1 MAFNFGNWLE
11 EAWAN
16 VNPFD
21 NGATAKTVVA
31 ARKRKAAPAVT
42 PAQTS
47 SPTRIGGSNQLASP
61 KAVQLTM
68 PKTPTIS
75 TTKLMNKDEI
85 RKKNLA
91 EIDAI
96 QKKAQADIWNPAK
109 IAGDIGNSIGQV
121 AGGAAKGVVDAGTGM
136 INDYGKRVA
145 DTGEAA
151 ATVIRQLNGENQAFD
166 KHMQDLATNANQT
179 DINVLKRLQTESDP
193 MKRKQLQKVLSLDA
207 RGTAINS
214 MQNAQQQQLQATDP
228 RKTLV
233 NAGNTA
239 LDVLTLGKGKAILD
253 GVRATQKVTVPVLG
267 QLAKNTALSGA
278 QGAGIGAAYG
288 GVNTAIDPN
297 ASPLDYARN
306 MGQGAA
312 MGAAVGIGAQVVFPV
327 AGVAAKQAAKGTES
341 AIVRSANYGLKPPT
355 NLSKDELYIASKVRQ
370 AREGYISPQ
379 DITVQEAAI
388 YQNVQR
394 KLGAKPGTP
403 DGEMAVVHALG
414 AHRNFDTQRTLR
426 KDATLNALEKS
437 SDFTR
442 QHLVPGGTLMGVKA
456 TGFKDAKAKG
466 LVFDGVDGKP
476 RFEVDDSGAKI
487 KNPNGKTL
495 GELIDHPELFK
506 QYNDLRN
513 LKVGKGVEGIE
524 EAHYNPVDD
533 TINIGTNKVK
543 LGDLLHETQHAIQ
556 EREGFA
562 TGGNLSTGVSKKHD
576 ALIQRVE
583 NLDNELLDMMKKG
596 VDQNSPAFT
605 QKKALLDKLFKQE
618 REMAGGRTPYEQ
630 YHQQAGEAEARAV
643 QARMNMPM
651 SERYVKG
658 KQYYHGSP
666 DADKIRKEGFKIGE
680 RTADKRAP
688 VFGDGVYMTTIKDAA
703 EPYAKR
709 GAFKSATG
717 EVLEVNIP
725 ENLKLAD
732 VSVDD
737 AFKPKVIERLKK
749 QGYDGVRN
757 DDIVNIFDP
766 KKVNLGKATP
776 RSTFYDSLDV
786 PKKDLI
792 IRKGDGTAMSIS
804 KRISESKAKAQSAPV
819 KTTDPLQ
826 ALKQEALKYKSAEE
840 FVEAKKFEKGSTV
853 PIGDQVSFEK
863 TLSPQDLAI
872 HQRLKDIQ
880 HKMAALDPKNGYKPY
895 KISQEDKAFYS
906 KYGPEAGKKY
916 QAYFAKADKAHQ
928 QLTDLYNQA
937 HAQSA
942 PVKTTDAVEKKTST
956 PPKSAQ
962 ESTARSV
969 DTPNTVSQPE
979 KIQSL
984 SSPSADNY
992 TTKDPLAQVDELFAK
1007 DTPAPKQR
1015 LTKAER
1021 EEVDAIIYE
1030 QDPNLL
1036 YRTSN
1041 FDKQKL
1047 TESSDNKLPRIH
1059 VNDLK
1064 RYFGNT
1070 ENIPAKYK
1078 RTTGR
1083 EDLDLLAQRAGYD
1096 DVDKFMQDFEG
1107 ELDSRAQL
1115 RADTEL
1121 LKEFRND
1128 PETIKLAR
1136 ERIAARKAA
1145 EPKQIKVKGSQPTKN
1160 VPVTQVQR
1168 TGDVVTTSNV
1178 NPNLKS
1184 LSEKRY
1190 SVADDGELMPDKK
1203 GATSVFTDKDGRV
1216 KNIRIGDKVYGKED
1230 FGDLSDVNGY
1240 GSTLA
1245 TMRRNVERGFGKETG
1260 DKLSRF
1266 LVDHQQDQ
1274 ATKMVERK
1282 LIENQG
1288 MKQLAQDLGINFKTG
1303 SKNAKKVSAAIQDF
1317 GEGVR
1322 DKASLVDEFGQEQAN
1337 KIVAAD
1343 KWFRKQY
1350 DTLLNEANKTLTQ
1363 YGYDPIPKRKNYYT
1377 HFQDESVWKKFG
1389 LRMDDVRRTLG
1400 DPTLQDAMPD
1410 APRGKIDNKL
1420 AGQSEFTQPGKRFN
1434 RFALQRKGNQHTADA
1449 FQAFE
1454 RYLEPTLNNIYMT
1467 PSISRA
1473 RVISRAVA
1481 QDANVMGKDANGL
1494 LIQMKEW
1501 ANDLAGKSNRFD
1513 RPLVDS
1519 NWGSKAIKTSQW
1531 LQKKAGQNT
1540 IVGNLSTAV
1549 MQPIVL
1555 AQTAGKFGYKNTA
1568 LGLMRAAGKDSVEMT
1583 QSKFLKRRYSNLR
1596 SVTETKMDSARHA
1609 ANVPLEVIEETATKA
1624 TWESALLDA
1633 KGKGLKGKEAIRYA
1647 DVETEKTVAGRSIG
1661 EKPEIFR
1668 SKAAGFMTQYQLEV
1682 SNYWQQLGKEMSK
1695 KQALKVFVAAYGINS
1710 LLQATTGRRVGFD
1723 PISAAIDMYGEIGK
1737 DEKSPEEKL
1746 KTAGQR
1752 ALGEVADNVPFV
1764 GMGLST
1770 VIGQDNY
1777 QKLLGPDSQG
1787 GRFGVSSPISTVVNN
1802 PAYLVA
1808 PFGGAQVKKT
1818 TQGAQVLLNGKMTNK
1833 DGETVVDVPQ
1843 TPANIAR
1850 GLLYGPSAIPE
1861 VNQYYNNLSKKKVD
1875 QKPVDNQIGSI
1886 AGTQSLKGF
1895 TLTQQKDLQSISGP
1909 ARDTVAAKFLAEN
1922 KARRAEDAKKKTMTP
1937 EQKKSYSSDK
1947 RIDGYIADNV
1957 SKDTTSTLTKYYTMK
1972 PKDREAWF
1980 AKESDAEYKYYKAKY
1995 ENDKANG
2002 EISKIEDIRRQKML
2016 KKDEVG
2022 AKYTKDTRDLYSL
2035 SKAEVGDYLSSAKN
2049 GNQLAKELIAYDEA
2063 LYNAGLVKYKKFRY
2077 GFASTSGGGKSRG
2090 GRKSSRNGA
2099 KKFSYSLSEFA
2110 PKKGTSKN
2118 KQLYDLLKEARKKYA

>member
-136 INDYGKRVA
+136 INDYGKRPTQIRIEQPKPQVIA
-145 DTGEAA
+145 SFRNEQPESIASFEKDQTQGLQFDTKDNNSLKLQNA
-151 ATVIRQLNGENQAFD
+151 LNGGNLQVKQPEVNTQRLTVASAPASVPKISLPPKQPSAPKNTYTDYTMEKTGNKKLFGVDVGQYMGDYGDENKMTVGKKTQLTEQDLLKGFDNIGRESAKYNTGKQTRDMYVNKLRELAQSGDENAKFTLDTLQRNGKLKGSITDVVDSANNEFLGGINRSAARAIEWLPGGALSASRSVSSEQGTGKWADNQEKIWAGSSDMDKIGKTVGQVERVGLDVGLILTPAGWVDKTVKGTRFVQGATNLNKGLGFVARTLPGSATATGMDMFSQASQGNEQDLAKSAALGTGVDLALPVVGKVVSKIPGVSNLVDNAGSAITKLFSNSQSTKAAKDPRVVGYGADLQKLQQAFD
-166 KHMQDLATNANQT
+166 TT
-179 DINVLKRLQTESDP
+179 PDP
-193 MKRKQLQKVLSLDA
+193 VA
-207 RGTAINS
+207 RRQIGEAI
-214 MQNAQQQQLQATDP
+214 
-228 RKTLV
+228 V
-233 NAGNTA
+233 NARSQR
-239 LDVLTLGKGKAILD
+239 
-253 GVRATQKVTVPVLG
+253 RATYNQVKREMSQGGYHKNP
-267 QLAKNTALSGA
+267 LANE
-278 QGAGIGAAYG
+278 Q
-288 GVNTAIDPN
+288 
-297 ASPLDYARN
+297 
-306 MGQGAA
+306 Q
-312 MGAAVGIGAQVVFPV
+312 AQV
-327 AGVAAKQAAKGTES
+327 A
-341 AIVRSANYGLKPPT
+341 
-355 NLSKDELYIASKVRQ
+355 
-370 AREGYISPQ
+370 
-379 DITVQEAAI
+379 
-388 YQNVQR
+388 
-394 KLGAKPGTP
+394 
-403 DGEMAVVHALG
+403 
-414 AHRNFDTQRTLR
+414 
-426 KDATLNALEKS
+426 
-437 SDFTR
+437 
-442 QHLVPGGTLMGVKA
+442 
-456 TGFKDAKAKG
+456 
-466 LVFDGVDGKP
+466 
-476 RFEVDDSGAKI
+476 
-487 KNPNGKTL
+487 
-495 GELIDHPELFK
+495 
-506 QYNDLRN
+506 
-513 LKVGKGVEGIE
+513 
-524 EAHYNPVDD
+524 
-533 TINIGTNKVK
+533 
-543 LGDLLHETQHAIQ
+543 
-556 EREGFA
+556 
-562 TGGNLSTGVSKKHD
+562 
-576 ALIQRVE
+576 
-583 NLDNELLDMMKKG
+583 
-596 VDQNSPAFT
+596 
-605 QKKALLDKLFKQE
+605 
-618 REMAGGRTPYEQ
+618 
-630 YHQQAGEAEARAV
+630 
-643 QARMNMPM
+643 
-651 SERYVKG
+651 
-658 KQYYHGSP
+658 
-666 DADKIRKEGFKIGE
+666 
-680 RTADKRAP
+680 
-688 VFGDGVYMTTIKDAA
+688 
-703 EPYAKR
+703 
-709 GAFKSATG
+709 
-717 EVLEVNIP
+717 
-725 ENLKLAD
+725 
-732 VSVDD
+732 
-737 AFKPKVIERLKK
+737 
-749 QGYDGVRN
+749 
-757 DDIVNIFDP
+757 
-766 KKVNLGKATP
+766 
-776 RSTFYDSLDV
+776 
-786 PKKDLI
+786 
-792 IRKGDGTAMSIS
+792 
-804 KRISESKAKAQSAPV
+804 
-819 KTTDPLQ
+819 TDPLQ
-826 ALKQEALKYKSAEE
+826 ALKQEALKYKSADE
-840 FVEAKKFEKGSTV
+840 FVKNTDHTPQTTRVYIKSKFRDGGGYADVPVIREEKNITLYQGGTGENRQFWTPNKEYAKKFGNGEVVK
-853 PIGDQVSFEK
+853 K
-863 TLSPQDLAI
+863 TGNFYQID
-872 HQRLKDIQ
+872 
-880 HKMAALDPKNGYKPY
+880 NGNRMTDVYV
-895 KISQEDKAFYS
+895 D
-906 KYGPEAGKKY
+906 
-916 QAYFAKADKAHQ
+916 ADK

-942 PVKTTDAVEKKTST
+942 PVRLSGLDGKPIETDGKNVILYHRTSPESAKNIQKAGYLDPMKAGTGNDRAITQDGKVSYLTTNPSQDFYGESVVKVKMPIEEFKRQIENNKAIVAKLEEELATGKVPEIYRQDTLRMIENIKANPEILSSKPLSITESAPVKTTGASDNKINTLEQKPQETQAQLKDTS
-956 PPKSAQ
+956 
-962 ESTARSV
+962 
-969 DTPNTVSQPE
+969 NTEVQAG
-979 KIQSL
+979 KIQNP
-984 SSPSADNY
+984 SPYKGDY
-992 TTKDPLAQVDELFAK
+992 TTKAAENKPEDPLAIVDELFPSNK
-1007 DTPAPKQR
+1007 PVPKQR

-1021 EEVDAIIYE
+1021 QEVDAIIHE

-1245 TMRRNVERGFGKETG
+1245 TMRRNVERGFGKQTG
-1260 DKLSRF
+1260 EKLGRF

-1303 SKNAKKVSAAIQDF
+1303 SKKAKKVSAAIQDF

-1322 DKASLVDEFGQEQAN
+1322 DKASLVDEFGQEQAD

-1609 ANVPLEVIEETATKA
+1609 ANVPLEVIEETATKS
-1624 TWESALLDA
+1624 TWEAAYLDA
-1633 KGKGLKGKEAIRYA
+1633 KDKGLAGKEAIRYA

-1752 ALGEVADNVPFV
+1752 ALGEVADNLPFV
-1764 GMGLST
+1764 PMIAST
-1770 VIGQDNY
+1770 VMGQKNY

-1895 TLTQQKDLQSISGP
+1895 TLAQQKDLQSISGP